1 MLAPLLW
8 LRRIVALRSA
18 LRTALALLGFA
29 LLVALQW
36 LGGWLMARA
45 HAPIPGSVVGMVL
58 LAVGIHFRVIPRRLV
73 RASAELLVRHLTLLY
88 VPAGV
93 GVLLYVA
100 LLQREWLPI
109 VGGAI
114 ASLLTVLAVVGV
126 IADRAER
133 RAHHDRAGDADL
145 ESIAAPVPTKT
156 P

>member
-1 MLAPLLW
+1 VLALLLW
-8 LRRIVALRSA
+8 LRRIIALRSA

-29 LLVALQW
+29 LLVVLQW

-58 LAVGIHFRVIPRRLV
+58 LAAGIQFGVIPRRLV

-100 LLQREWLPI
+100 LLRREWLPI

-114 ASLLTVLAVVGV
+114 ASLVTVLAVVGV

-133 RAHHDRAGDADL
+133 RAHHDRADEGDRDAIAD
-145 ESIAAPVPTKT
+145 PVLADEP
-156 P
+156 

>member
-1 MLAPLLW
+1 MLALLLW

-29 LLVALQW
+29 LLVVLQW
-36 LGGWLMARA
+36 LGGRLMARA

-58 LAVGIHFRVIPRRLV
+58 LAAGIQFRVIPRRLV

-114 ASLLTVLAVVGV
+114 ASLVTVLAVVGV

-133 RAHHDRAGDADL
+133 RAHHDRVENADG
-145 ESIAAPVPTKT
+145 ESIAAPVPTET

>member
-1 MLAPLLW
+1 VLALVLW
-8 LRRIVALRSA
+8 LRRIIALRSA

-29 LLVALQW
+29 LLVVLQW

-58 LAVGIHFRVIPRRLV
+58 LAAGIQLGVIPRRLV
-73 RASAELLVRHLTLLY
+73 RGSAELLVRHLTLLY

-100 LLQREWLPI
+100 LLRREWLPI
-109 VGGAI
+109 VAGAL
-114 ASLLTVLAVVGV
+114 ASLVTVLAVVGV

-133 RAHHDRAGDADL
+133 RAHHHRADDGDLDAIAD
-145 ESIAAPVPTKT
+145 PVP
-156 P
+156 PEEP